1 MTNRDDEPRGEKS
14 SCSSLNEDGTEDPQS
29 GAAPVVPFPYLPLD
43 EDRRKIRWQH
53 SLVFLLFLLNAA
65 VVVHAACHKHLHRLH
80 QLRND
85 VELAILDDE
94 LAASQ
99 VEVDI
104 RRERMNAHE
113 RARAEGSGSGSG
125 SGAPLTAR
133 ERGEWLEQFRALEAS
148 TRAAMEEF
156 HLKLSEF

>member
-1 MTNRDDEPRGEKS
+1 M
-14 SCSSLNEDGTEDPQS
+14 
-29 GAAPVVPFPYLPLD
+29 PLD

-53 SLVFLLFLLNAA
+53 SLVFLLFLLFLLNAA

-113 RARAEGSGSGSG
+113 RARAEGSGSG
-125 SGAPLTAR
+125 APLTAR
-133 ERGEWLEQFRALEAS
+133 ERGAWLEQFRALEAS